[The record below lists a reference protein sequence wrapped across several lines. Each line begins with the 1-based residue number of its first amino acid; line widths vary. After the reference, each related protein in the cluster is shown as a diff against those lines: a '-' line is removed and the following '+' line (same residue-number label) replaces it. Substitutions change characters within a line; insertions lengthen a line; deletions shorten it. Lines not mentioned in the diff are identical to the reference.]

1 MDYKKMWYT
10 LLAETQLSAFHGTDA
25 IKPGATSVLN
35 NMINIECKEF
45 SDSIGEKRDTD
56 GILPG

>member
-35 NMINIECKEF
+35 DMINIECKEF
-45 SDSIGEKRDTD
+45 SDSIGKRDTD